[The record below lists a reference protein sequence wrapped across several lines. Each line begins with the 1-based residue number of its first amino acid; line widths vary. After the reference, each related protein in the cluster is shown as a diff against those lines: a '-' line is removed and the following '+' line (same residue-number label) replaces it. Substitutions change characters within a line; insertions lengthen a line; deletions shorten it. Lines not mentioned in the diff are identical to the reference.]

1 MLTQKDQF
9 FDLNVNWGLTLCLI
23 ILKGSHEKETY
34 ADTKSEYF
42 HFFPEA
48 CSYWTHM
55 ILIKMV
61 FSEIILR

>member
-48 CSYWTHM
+48 CSY
-55 ILIKMV
+55 
-61 FSEIILR
+61 